1 MKLVSAVVVVLAL
14 VAPALAQQ
22 SPSGT
27 SQTPGQTPST
37 GPAPS
42 TSAPSSGAQPAV
54 QIDSSSIIGSP
65 VRSADGKELG
75 KISRLMIDPREGR
88 IATAVISMG
97 SKLGVGGRTVAVP
110 WTSLKVGQE
119 QRKLVFTVD
128 QQLLDQ
134 APSASP
140 SGDDKPNR
148 SRDSK

>member
-27 SQTPGQTPST
+27 YQTPGQAPST
-37 GPAPS
+37 SPAPS
-42 TSAPSSGAQPAV
+42 GSAPSSGSQPAV

-65 VRSADGKELG
+65 VRSADGKELV

-88 IATAVISMG
+88 ITTAVISMG

-110 WTSLKVGQE
+110 WTSLKAGQD

-140 SGDDKPNR
+140 AGEDKQ
-148 SRDSK
+148 SRPSK

>member
-27 SQTPGQTPST
+27 YQTPGQAPST
-37 GPAPS
+37 SPAPS
-42 TSAPSSGAQPAV
+42 GSAPSSGSQPAV

-88 IATAVISMG
+88 ITTAVISMG

-110 WTSLKVGQE
+110 WTSLKAGQD

-140 SGDDKPNR
+140 AGEDKQ
-148 SRDSK
+148 SRPSK

>member
-27 SQTPGQTPST
+27 YQTPGQAPST
-37 GPAPS
+37 SPAPS
-42 TSAPSSGAQPAV
+42 GSAPSSGSQPAV

-88 IATAVISMG
+88 ITTAVISMG

-140 SGDDKPNR
+140 AGEDKQ
-148 SRDSK
+148 SRPSK

>member
-27 SQTPGQTPST
+27 YQTPGQAPST
-37 GPAPS
+37 SPAPS
-42 TSAPSSGAQPAV
+42 GSAPSSGSQPAV

-88 IATAVISMG
+88 ITTAVISMG